1 MVTKKVMKA
10 ADGIKNT
17 AEKLPELLEMF
28 LAHLEM
34 EKGYSMATVDA
45 YANDLLQFESALAAI
60 QGETP
65 LTLAQPDKINKFHI
79 RKFLTDQHAKHI
91 NKSSIS
97 RRLSSLR
104 AFFRFCARL
113 RLLEVLPTEGIRNPK
128 QEKRHPKLLNV
139 DQTFA
144 LLNTQ
149 KQNTAVSKTVMT
161 DIDDPVLLSRDFA
174 LAELLYGSGL
184 RISEALSL
192 NVEHLNLEENI
203 LRVIGKGNKQRI
215 APLSDTSLTALR
227 AWMEQRPL
235 LLKAA
240 GLPDAQAGKDKE
252 QALFIGAR
260 GGRLNR
266 RQAQRIIENLCH
278 RAGLAQVISPHAL
291 RHSFAT
297 HLLEAGADLRSVQEL
312 LGHARLSTTQRYTH
326 LNLTH
331 LMQVYDKAHPKA

>member
-1 MVTKKVMKA
+1 MMTKKALKTAEV
-10 ADGIKNT
+10 IKDT

-45 YANDLLQFESALAAI
+45 YANDLLQFESTLAAI
-60 QGETP
+60 QCETP
-65 LTLAQPDKINKFHI
+65 LTLSQPDKINKLHI
-79 RKFLTDQHAKHI
+79 RKFLTDQHKNHI

-113 RLLEVLPTEGIRNPK
+113 RLLEVLPTEGISNPK

-149 KQNTAVSKTVMT
+149 KQNIVA
-161 DIDDPVLLSRDFA
+161 DDPVLLSRDLA

-192 NVEHLNLEENI
+192 DVEHINLDENI
-203 LRVIGKGNKQRI
+203 LKVIGKGNKQRI

-227 AWMEQRPL
+227 IWIAQRPL
-235 LLKAA
+235 LLKSDDYPADHA
-240 GLPDAQAGKDKE
+240 DKE